1 LHDPPAGFIQ
11 PSNDPVRLDLNTQD
25 NSPKAAKGRSVRR
38 KARSGR
44 SRASLVLRR
53 AVLVLLTLV
62 LAPVVLTLIG
72 LMPFVHPVSTL
83 MVRDFVTLRAFERH
97 WVDIEDIQ
105 PLLVHSVIMSED
117 GQFCAHGGIDWG
129 ALSSVID
136 DALAGEPT
144 RGASTISMQTVKNL
158 YLWQGRSFVRKALE
172 VPLALGFDLVVPKR
186 RTMEIYLNI
195 VEWAPGIYGA
205 EAASLYHFGVSAAD
219 LSRRQA
225 ALLAVTLPNPY
236 ERDPAKPS
244 PGLRRLADI
253 IEKRARQ
260 AGGHVDC
267 VK

>member
-1 LHDPPAGFIQ
+1 M
-11 PSNDPVRLDLNTQD
+11 NTQD
-25 NSPKAAKGRSVRR
+25 NSPKSAKGGTGRR
-38 KARSGR
+38 KAGR
-44 SRASLVLRR
+44 NRGRAAVVLRR
-53 AVLVLLTLV
+53 VGLALLTLV
-62 LAPVVLTLIG
+62 MAPVVLTLIA
-72 LMPFVHPVSTL
+72 LLPFVHPVSTL
-83 MVRDFVTLRAFERH
+83 MVRDFVTLSAFERH

-117 GQFCAHGGIDWG
+117 GQFCAHGGIDWS

-158 YLWQGRSFVRKALE
+158 FLWQGRSFVRKALE
-172 VPLALGFDLVVPKR
+172 VPLALGFDLVVSKR

-205 EAASLYHFGVSAAD
+205 EAASLYHFGVAAAD

-225 ALLAVTLPNPY
+225 ALLAVTLPNPH

-244 PGLRRLADI
+244 AGLRRLADI

-260 AGGHVDC
+260 AGSHVDC
-267 VK
+267 VR